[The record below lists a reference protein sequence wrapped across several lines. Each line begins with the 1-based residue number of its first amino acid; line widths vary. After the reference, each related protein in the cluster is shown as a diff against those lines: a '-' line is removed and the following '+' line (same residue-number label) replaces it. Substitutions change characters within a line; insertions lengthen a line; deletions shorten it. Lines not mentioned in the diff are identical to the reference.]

1 MVKPD
6 YTFVRDGRPLHEWL
20 PELVSPDTR
29 LLSLAGDAVSA
40 MFYAVPSVHTDL
52 DEIEGGLPT
61 AGAHADAWRRA
72 VRESVERSDFP
83 RRPFFVNAAMHL
95 TKSHADWL

>member
-20 PELVSPDTR
+20 PELVSPDPR
-29 LLSLAGDAVSA
+29 LRSLAGDAVSA

-52 DEIEGGLPT
+52 DEIEGGPPT
-61 AGAHADAWRRA
+61 ADTHAEAWRRA
-72 VRESVERSDFP
+72 VRESVERPDFP
-83 RRPFFVNAAMHL
+83 RRPFFVAAAKQL
-95 TKSHADWL
+95 TGAYAE